1 MWGDGRGYLLKV
13 GAGFGFETGGGF
25 GCGGS
30 GVAGRYPCFEGRGG
44 GAVRHNDGDTRIRLG
59 CALGVCAD
67 SSNYYLSFIKSCY
80 GWVKY
85 I

>member
-1 MWGDGRGYLLKV
+1 MLKV

-44 GAVRHNDGDTRIRLG
+44 GAVGHDGDKNKIVL
-59 CALGVCAD
+59 CAVIVFVLFLLLDTCH
-67 SSNYYLSFIKSCY
+67 S
-80 GWVKY
+80 
-85 I
+85 

>member
-13 GAGFGFETGGGF
+13 GTGFGFETGGGF

-44 GAVRHNDGDTRIRLG
+44 GAVRHDGDKNKIVS
-59 CALGVCAD
+59 ALCLCY
-67 SSNYYLSFIKSCY
+67 SSNLLPVIHKKLPFFKMYDLL
-80 GWVKY
+80 
-85 I
+85 